1 MADWSKIGADLSKQL
16 NPKNIQPPA
25 PGKHGDYLQGWFVI
39 SEANRIFGHG
49 GWSYRVTSLS
59 ATNAA
64 WDTDRKGKPQ
74 FKAGYLAIVCVTVD
88 GVTREDVGHGQGHM
102 PTEGDAHDSAMK
114 EAVTDALKRAL
125 RSFGWPFGLALYDKS
140 GAHIADPEELA
151 RAERAQQAAD
161 KIVAGIR
168 DAESD
173 MAAFEFWQQQKSG
186 PALARLRDSY
196 SDLYQQCIAALD
208 ARMPHP
214 TNQEDAA

>member
-1 MADWSKIGADLSKQL
+1 
-16 NPKNIQPPA
+16 
-25 PGKHGDYLQGWFVI
+25 
-39 SEANRIFGHG
+39 
-49 GWSYRVTSLS
+49 
-59 ATNAA
+59 
-64 WDTDRKGKPQ
+64 
-74 FKAGYLAIVCVTVD
+74 
-88 GVTREDVGHGQGHM
+88 M

-151 RAERAQQAAD
+151 QAEEAERKAALAKQFAG

-173 MAAFEFWQQQKSG
+173 MAAFELFQKVKAN
-186 PALARLRDSY
+186 PAFTRLRDGY
-196 SDLYQQCIAALD
+196 PDLYQQCIAALD

-214 TNQEDAA
+214 KKEDCA